1 MDDVFVNGSEFWDS
15 GLKVMTECGKAPKDV
30 VVYLKPVVKR
40 KIDILMNKYQSREWL
55 AYLIGKNNIIDD
67 IIFPKQKAS
76 AASVSDIEF
85 PSNLKEKII
94 GVIHSHHSMGTFFSG
109 TDHEYING
117 NHDISIVVSK
127 NGFGCDVRWNT
138 PCGGKITI
146 KAKVKIYL
154 HTNFNEDAFVKDV
167 EEKMELPVPI
177 YTTFPPR
184 FGGSS
189 YWLNERYS
197 KSNNLVKDDEPPE
210 NDDIPPSLKER
221 LHSLE
226 D

>member
-177 YTTFPPR
+177 YTTSP
-184 FGGSS
+184 SS
-189 YWLNERYS
+189 ISCART
-197 KSNNLVKDDEPPE
+197 
-210 NDDIPPSLKER
+210 
-221 LHSLE
+221 
-226 D
+226 